1 MWSDVFVCF
10 WFCFLAMKWYRV
22 ASWEAIS
29 ITIWNTCMTRSQK
42 VINFYW
48 VQPTIYFDCLN
59 MRTSKYSVLYWH
71 KCGLHV
77 LERRSIHWFHNHT
90 NSAVSKT
97 KILTF
102 HSCLL
107 CDFIMSSHCYI
118 FVLWSTKVSQEDKLL
133 LLLIFFTC
141 VMQIIMSVLLVCKI
155 DQI

>member
-1 MWSDVFVCF
+1 MWNDVFVYF

-42 VINFYW
+42 IINFLLGTTNNIFWLPKYEDFKIQC
-48 VQPTIYFDCLN
+48 VILTQ
-59 MRTSKYSVLYWH
+59 MRSACIGEKVNT
-71 KCGLHV
+71 
-77 LERRSIHWFHNHT
+77 WFHNHT

-107 CDFIMSSHCYI
+107 CDFIMSSHCYT
-118 FVLWSTKVSQEDKLL
+118 FVPWSTKVSQGRQITVVVVVVD
-133 LLLIFFTC
+133 IFHLC
-141 VMQIIMSVLLVCKI
+141 DADNHVCLNLFVK
-155 DQI
+155 